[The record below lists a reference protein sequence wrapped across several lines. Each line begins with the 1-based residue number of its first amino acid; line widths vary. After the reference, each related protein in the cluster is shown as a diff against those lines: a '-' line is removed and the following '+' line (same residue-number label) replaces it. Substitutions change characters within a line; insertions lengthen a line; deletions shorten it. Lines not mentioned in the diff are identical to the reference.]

1 MVNNNDLMPT
11 EACAN
16 DPAKCKPFN
25 SYNQPSVNFDGLEVI
40 RARSRGGPGETGGSG
55 YEGGF
60 GGGTCGGGTGGGG
73 AGSGM
78 GGITVSAGGGGG
90 SSGSD
95 TDHGNQPV
103 HGIYTRDMSAAGSS
117 IVKILDR
124 KTAVPRPNNL
134 VQPRTSPDNIRVE
147 SGPRGGSPSAPR
159 RGLQS
164 GHERVLFWVSARSSH
179 INYS

>member
-1 MVNNNDLMPT
+1 MSPPKSTPVLAGLGVMSLAIAALTSAAPPWFTWSTVVNNNDLMPT
-11 EACAN
+11 EGCAN

-25 SYNQPSVNFDGLEVI
+25 SYNQPSVNLDGLVVI

-55 YEGGF
+55 NEGGF
-60 GGGTCGGGTGGGG
+60 GGGTGGGG

-124 KTAVPRPNNL
+124 KTAVPQPNNL
-134 VQPRTSPDNIRVE
+134 
-147 SGPRGGSPSAPR
+147 AH
-159 RGLQS
+159 L
-164 GHERVLFWVSARSSH
+164 
-179 INYS
+179 